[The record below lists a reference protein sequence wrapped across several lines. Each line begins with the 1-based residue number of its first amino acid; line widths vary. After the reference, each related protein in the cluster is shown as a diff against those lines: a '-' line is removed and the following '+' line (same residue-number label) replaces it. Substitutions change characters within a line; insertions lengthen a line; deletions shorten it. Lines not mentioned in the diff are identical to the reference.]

1 MYTRSSAAISAL
13 KKPAQRILIDAGQQP
28 RLKTPPSPVRVSL
41 NIRDCELMMGFH
53 APFIRLDVR
62 LSPGLALGFSIAT

>member
-13 KKPAQRILIDAGQQP
+13 KKPAQRILIDAGQ